1 MTKYNGR
8 FPAVFLLSDSPAS
21 VHNQSW
27 WVHTKVMAE
36 YMRERVSTINKQARL
51 LLWLLTLLLTVA
63 LLAAGCAKKPAPKPL
78 PGQPGGPTPRWIIGY
93 YENPWP
99 GTPDRTG
106 SFPSMKTYAKDMNVV
121 VPFWYQAR
129 ADGTLDTKE
138 SALVMDTARQLGLKI
153 NPLVTNKSDATEA
166 ILGNTAVRGKVIDN
180 IVKLLQERGFD
191 GVNIDFEQVSPQYR
205 DNLTAFMAEL
215 YPKVHSMG
223 KWVII
228 SVFPQ
233 VDITPD
239 IAGAYNYAELAK
251 YADYLQLMT
260 YDHHWATSPPGAI
273 APIDWFEKNV
283 KYAVDTVGARKVIV
297 GIPAYGYDW
306 APGKDAETVR
316 YVDAIVRAEQHGV
329 QIAYDDAA
337 QAPHF
342 KYDGHEVWFENA
354 QSTSAKLDVVN
365 KYRPA
370 GIAIWRLGQEQPEIW
385 PIIEQKFPR

>member
-1 MTKYNGR
+1 M
-8 FPAVFLLSDSPAS
+8 
-21 VHNQSW
+21 
-27 WVHTKVMAE
+27 
-36 YMRERVSTINKQARL
+36 
-51 LLWLLTLLLTVA
+51 LLTAA
-63 LLAAGCAKKPAPKPL
+63 LLVGGCAKKPAPKPL
-78 PGQPGGPTPRWIIGY
+78 PGQPGGPAPRWVIGY

-106 SFPSMKTYAKDMNVV
+106 SFPSMKTYAKSMNVV
-121 VPFWYQAR
+121 VPFWYRVQ

-138 SALVMDTARQLGLKI
+138 STLVMDTARQLGLKI
-153 NPLVTNKSDATEA
+153 NPLVTNKSDATDA
-166 ILGNTAVRGKVIDN
+166 LLGDPAVRSKAITN
-180 IVKLLQERGFD
+180 IVKVLQERGFD
-191 GVNIDFEQVSPQYR
+191 GVNIDFEQVPPKHR

-215 YPKVHSMG
+215 YPKVHGLG

-260 YDHHWATSPPGAI
+260 YDHHWATSPPGPI

-283 KYAVDTVGARKVIV
+283 KYAVDAVGPQKVIV

-306 APGKDAETVR
+306 TPGKDAETVS

-329 QIAYDDAA
+329 QVAYDDAT
-337 QAPHF
+337 QSPHF
-342 KYDGHEVWFENA
+342 KYDGHEVWFENT

-365 KYRPA
+365 KYKPA

-385 PIIEQKFPR
+385 PLIDQKFPIKTGP